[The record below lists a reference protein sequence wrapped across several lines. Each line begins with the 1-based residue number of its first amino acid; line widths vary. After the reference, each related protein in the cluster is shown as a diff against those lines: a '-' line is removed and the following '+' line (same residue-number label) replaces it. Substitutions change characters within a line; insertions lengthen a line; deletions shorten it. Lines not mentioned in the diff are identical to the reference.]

1 MNTWAIVILICTVGI
16 TNVISL
22 IIGVK
27 VGQKVGRNEE
37 IKLPEIK
44 LPEINSAKFFSETEE
59 SKKAEVERKNME
71 IMLEN
76 IDIYDGTDLGQ
87 KDLKRW

>member
-27 VGQKVGRNEE
+27 VGQKAYKGEE
-37 IKLPEIK
+37 IKLPEINPGK
-44 LPEINSAKFFSETEE
+44 VISGIKE
-59 SKKAEVERKNME
+59 SKEYEAERRKTE

-76 IDIYDGTDLGQ
+76 IDNYDGTELGQ
-87 KDLKRW
+87 KDLEGW